1 VTLCV
6 RFAVIPPARSPE
18 IESVTRRVLL
28 AFETG
33 DMAAMANLVSADPSL
48 RVLGFAVDEWWAG
61 PEEFLTIRETQIAE
75 IPALH
80 IQVERVD
87 AFEDGAFGWAAI
99 ATTVITSETKT
110 PMKHTAVLRLE
121 AGAWK
126 VILWTNSVPVPNSQ
140 IFGVEL
146 TTTLDHL
153 VTSVLD
159 EHSSSSNALEGT
171 MTLVFTDIVDSTGL
185 AEALGDTAWAEL
197 ISRHESII
205 RQATASQGGTVVKL
219 LGDGSMLAF
228 ESARAAVRAAIEI
241 QRGLGSRVVRGSNRR
256 PHRRGDP
263 HRGRS
268 ARPDRQ
274 QGGPGGC
281 SRRFREHHDLVD
293 HEGPGRPARW
303 DPDRRA
309 DRRGA
314 QRALGHASNR
324 PNRMGVILSGRFRL
338 DRRER
343 RLWYELEQ
351 VGVQLV
357 VQGIGK

>member
-1 VTLCV
+1 VK
-6 RFAVIPPARSPE
+6 PPTRSPE

-80 IQVERVD
+80 IQIERVD
-87 AFEDGAFGWAAI
+87 AFEDGAYGWAAI
-99 ATTVITSETKT
+99 ATTVITPELKT

-146 TTTLDHL
+146 TTTLDDL

-159 EHSSSSNALEGT
+159 EHSRSTALEGT

-185 AEALGDTAWAEL
+185 AETLGDTAWAEL
-197 ISRHESII
+197 ISRHESTI
-205 RQATASQGGTVVKL
+205 RQVTAAQGGTVVKL

-228 ESARAAVRAAIEI
+228 ESARAAVRAAVDI
-241 QRGLGSRVVRGSNRR
+241 QRASAMGSFGVR
-256 PHRRGDP
+256 
-263 HRGRS
+263 
-268 ARPDRQ
+268 
-274 QGGPGGC
+274 
-281 SRRFREHHDLVD
+281 
-293 HEGPGRPARW
+293 
-303 DPDRRA
+303 
-309 DRRGA
+309 
-314 QRALGHASNR
+314 
-324 PNRMGVILSGRFRL
+324 
-338 DRRER
+338 
-343 RLWYELEQ
+343 
-351 VGVQLV
+351 VGVHTGEVIRTSDDLLGLTV
-357 VQGIGK
+357 NKAARVAAAADSGSIMISSTTRDLIGSLEGISMGEPRIVALKGLSDTHQIVPIEWE